1 MSEKEITKE
10 DREEAI
16 RFYFQSL
23 DGMQRDW
30 IDKGLCEESMD
41 PDAVA
46 LAKLLATY
54 RVAAETR
61 GFLAGLAGAIKG
73 LEHA

>member
-1 MSEKEITKE
+1 MSKKEITKE

-46 LAKLLATY
+46 LAELLATY

-61 GFLAGLAGAIKG
+61 GFLAGIAGAIKG